1 MTAARVRGNETQAVR
16 AERELRRN
24 GMMRASEL
32 RSRGVTAA
40 TLSRM
45 SADGRVL
52 RLARGLYQLADAP
65 LEEQHTVAE
74 AAKRVPKAVVCFVS
88 ALAFHGLTDHH
99 PRRVWLA
106 IGQKDWAPKL
116 DAPPI
121 RLVRLTDAL
130 LAADVE
136 HTTVEGVDVKVFSDV
151 RTVVDLF
158 RHERLVGLPIA
169 IEGLKE
175 LLRTRRSTP
184 GAIAAK
190 AQTLGAWTKIK
201 PYLET
206 LASDA

>member
-1 MTAARVRGNETQAVR
+1 MEAARVRGNETQAAR
-16 AERELRRN
+16 AKRELRRN
-24 GMMRASEL
+24 GIMRASEL

-45 SADGRVL
+45 SAEGLVL

-74 AAKRVPKAVVCFVS
+74 VAKRVPKAVVCLIS
-88 ALAFHGLTDHH
+88 ALAFHDLTDRH
-99 PRRVWLA
+99 PRHVWLA
-106 IGQKDWAPKL
+106 IGRKDWAPKL

-121 RLVRLTDAL
+121 RLVRLTDTL

-136 HTTVEGVDVKVFSDV
+136 HATVEGVDVKVFSAV

-175 LLRTRRSTP
+175 VLRTRRTTP
-184 GAIAAK
+184 GQVAAK
-190 AQTLGAWTKIK
+190 AQALGAWTKMR

>member
-1 MTAARVRGNETQAVR
+1 
-16 AERELRRN
+16 
-24 GMMRASEL
+24 
-32 RSRGVTAA
+32 
-40 TLSRM
+40 M

-74 AAKRVPKAVVCFVS
+74 AAKRVPKAVVCLVS

-106 IGQKDWAPKL
+106 IGRKDWAPKL

-136 HTTVEGVDVKVFSDV
+136 HAIVEGVDVKVFGAV

-158 RHERLVGLPIA
+158 RYERLVGLTVA

-184 GAIAAK
+184 ATIASK
-190 AQTLGAWTKIK
+190 AQALGAWTKMK